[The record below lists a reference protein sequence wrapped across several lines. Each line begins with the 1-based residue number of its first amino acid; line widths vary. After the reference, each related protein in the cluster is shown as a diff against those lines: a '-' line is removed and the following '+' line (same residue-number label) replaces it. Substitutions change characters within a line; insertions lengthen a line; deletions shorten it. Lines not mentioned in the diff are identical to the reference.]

1 MKFRLFVLLLGMIVL
16 AGSCTDGGN
25 GPDESASPMNTQGTA
40 SATPTGGAVEGS
52 NEGSNDAQRANW
64 ASCEHPEGIAVS
76 YPDDW
81 HTNEPGTLPAC
92 SAFDPQP
99 LDASSDEEFIDSA
112 VLMSVQPVD
121 FSTAADPAALP
132 GEVLEESETAVDG
145 HDAVRVE
152 TEATDSDEGERTTR
166 WLIVLDRNRTLS
178 LVSHEVGNAGDYESN
193 REVLDEMVS
202 LLQLPENL

>member
-1 MKFRLFVLLLGMIVL
+1 MRFRLLALLLGTIVL
-16 AGSCTDGGN
+16 TASCTDGGN
-25 GPDESASPMNTQGTA
+25 GQDQPASPNTQSTA
-40 SATPTGGAVEGS
+40 RATPTGGAADGS
-52 NEGSNDAQRANW
+52 NEGSDEAQRENW
-64 ASCEHPEGIAVS
+64 ATCEHPEGIAVS

-152 TEATDSDEGERTTR
+152 TQAADSGQGERTTR
-166 WLIVLDRNRTLS
+166 WLVVLDRDRTLS
-178 LVSHEVGNAGDYESN
+178 LVSHEVGNPGDYESN
-193 REVLDEMVS
+193 REVMDEMVS
-202 LLQLPENL
+202 LLQLPDNL